1 MSGKFCSACGW
12 WVEHSASACPNC
24 KASNFDHR
32 DPETQTNS
40 AVGSTTVLQRK
51 SQSEIEEENRRQF
64 EESIDPDVL
73 VRFKRRFQSELE
85 EITYLQWRAMQPQ
98 WKAQV
103 AKAESDPKSDAGVS
117 GFVTTQ
123 PYTTAAGVFIGTS
136 MIRNQL
142 DEVNDNLADESTEI
156 SGGDEEG
163 GFLDS
168 LGDFF

>member
-1 MSGKFCSACGW
+1 M
-12 WVEHSASACPNC
+12 
-24 KASNFDHR
+24 
-32 DPETQTNS
+32 QTNS
-40 AVGSTTVLQRK
+40 AVGSTTVLQGK

-103 AKAESDPKSDAGVS
+103 AKAESDPKSEVGVS
-117 GFVTTQ
+117 SFVTTQ

-163 GFLDS
+163 GIAGFLDG
-168 LGDFF
+168 LFN

>member
-1 MSGKFCSACGW
+1 M
-12 WVEHSASACPNC
+12 
-24 KASNFDHR
+24 
-32 DPETQTNS
+32 QTNS
-40 AVGSTTVLQRK
+40 AVGSTTVLQGK

-73 VRFKRRFQSELE
+73 VRFNRRFQSELE

-103 AKAESDPKSDAGVS
+103 AKAESDAKSDAGVS
-117 GFVTTQ
+117 SFVTTQ

-142 DEVNDNLADESTEI
+142 DEVNDNLADDSAEI

-163 GFLDS
+163 GIAGFLDGLFS
-168 LGDFF
+168 

>member
-1 MSGKFCSACGW
+1 MSGKFCRACGW

-103 AKAESDPKSDAGVS
+103 AKAESDPKSE
-117 GFVTTQ
+117 
-123 PYTTAAGVFIGTS
+123 TS